1 MRTFFTFLSNNN
13 NWENWTWFLCIIL
26 VSALLGR
33 LLVWIEKKYL
43 RKRAEKT
50 ATKVDDL
57 VLNVFQ
63 LPFVCG
69 LVLFGIYIAVQMLV
83 LPNNA
88 YDLIIMSF
96 KVLLVVDIA
105 WVLNRFIA
113 NILNDFLLPYAEN
126 SKDTKLDI
134 NIIKA
139 VQKVASGVIWIVAII
154 TALTLIGIDVAAMLT
169 TLGIGGIAFALAAQ
183 DTIKNMFGGFTI
195 FMDKPFRL
203 GERIK
208 VAGFDGTVEDIGMR
222 STRIRT
228 LEGRLVT
235 IPNYKIVDSEIENVT
250 AEEARKITLLLG
262 LTYDTTPQAM
272 QQAMDFLKQLPQQI
286 TTIKSDVTVAFTT
299 YGDFSLGI
307 TFIYYIKR
315 RADIF
320 DTQTQVNL
328 AILTKFNAMGWNF
341 AFPTQTIYTTV
352 TP

>member
-1 MRTFFTFLSNNN
+1 MRKFFTFLSENN
-13 NWENWTWFLCIIL
+13 TWDHWLWFFSIII
-26 VSALLGR
+26 VSVLIGR
-33 LLVWIEKKYL
+33 ILVWIEKKYL
-43 RKRAEKT
+43 RKRAEKSN
-50 ATKVDDL
+50 TKVDDL
-57 VLNVFQ
+57 LLNVLQ
-63 LPFVCG
+63 MPFVCG
-69 LVLFGIYIAVQMLV
+69 LVLLGMYIAVHALV
-83 LPNNA
+83 LPENA
-88 YDLIIMSF
+88 YKIILMAF
-96 KVLLVVDIA
+96 KVLLVIDIA
-105 WVLNRFIA
+105 WVLNRFII
-113 NILNDFLLPYAEN
+113 NVLNDFLLPYAESN
-126 SKDTKLDI
+126 NDTKLDV

-139 VQKVASGVIWIVAII
+139 VQKISSGIIWIVAII
-154 TALTLIGIDVAAMLT
+154 TALTLVGIDVAAMLT

-208 VAGFDGTVEDIGMR
+208 VAGFDGSVEDIGMR

-250 AEEARKITLLLG
+250 AEEARKITLNLG
-262 LTYDTTPQAM
+262 LTYDTTPEAM
-272 QQAMDFLKQLPQQI
+272 QAAMEFLRKLPLQI
-286 TTIKSDVTVAFTT
+286 STIKNDVVVAFTT

-328 AILTKFNAMGWNF
+328 AILTKFNAEGWNF
-341 AFPTQTIYTTV
+341 AFPTQTIYNIKG
-352 TP
+352 